1 MRPPESWQS
10 ARATLSIAA
19 ILSLCWLVLFA
30 TGLQERAVAAG
41 GLVPA
46 RLGATTG
53 HAIAA
58 AIVTPLTASLIHG
71 GFGHLALNL
80 VILLFCGRAVETIL
94 GTRGLVILYLAG
106 IYAAAAAQFAAG
118 PHSAVPVV
126 GASGAISAL
135 IGAYAMMFGRNRV
148 KVANPVA
155 ARWLHA
161 LWLAAAWIVLN
172 LMMSLLFRLMAEP
185 GAHAVDIAV
194 ASHIGGFLAG
204 MALHK
209 PLLLWKWRGA

>member
-1 MRPPESWQS
+1 LFI
-10 ARATLSIAA
+10 ASIVA
-19 ILSLCWLVLFA
+19 LCWLVLFA
-30 TGLQERAVAAG
+30 TGLQDWAIETG

-46 RLGATTG
+46 RIYGTTG
-53 HAIAA
+53 NAIAA
-58 AIVTPLTASLIHG
+58 TLVAPLTASLIHG
-71 GFGHLALNL
+71 GFAHLAFNL
-80 VILLFCGRAVETIL
+80 VVLLFCGRAVESIL
-94 GTRGLVILYLAG
+94 GARGLAILYLAG
-106 IYAAAAAQFAAG
+106 IYAGAAAQFAAG
-118 PHSAVPVV
+118 PHSGLPVV
-126 GASGAISAL
+126 GASGAISAV

-148 KVANPVA
+148 AVANPVA

-172 LMMSLLFRLMAEP
+172 LMMSWTFRYMAQP
-185 GAHAVDIAV
+185 GPLGTHIAI